1 MRRAAC
7 QPRCA
12 RFVSP
17 PSTLRTLPAQLCF
30 AHPSSAFFLRQCR
43 ALAPEPQTSRSCKFR
58 AATFNFRLSTLYGLE
73 YRLMATSPIKFGTSG
88 WRGLIADDFT
98 FANVR
103 LAVTAIAEH
112 AKAKAKEPTI
122 LVGYDTRFYSE
133 EFSQLA
139 VDILQHH
146 AVRTLL
152 CETFTPTP
160 AVAFEIMRR
169 KLDGAINFT
178 ASHNPAQYHG
188 LKFSSSDAGP
198 ALPEVTKDIEARAAQ
213 LAANGG
219 VPPLPP
225 GASNSGLGEK
235 VNLRENYLKRLE
247 ELVQF
252 EILRKAKPS
261 LVVDVL
267 HGCGA
272 GYLDRILSDHGVTV
286 HAMRTE
292 RDCLFDGTGP
302 DVSEE
307 NLAPLRKAVVDSKA
321 TAGLATDGDADR
333 FGIVDRDGTWIQ
345 PNLILALVYDY
356 LVETR
361 KWNMPAAR
369 SVATTQMIDAAAKSH
384 GQTVYQTPVGFKY
397 IGQLIREDK
406 IALGGEESAGLTIRG
421 HIPEKDGILACLLM
435 AEMIA
440 ARGASIGEQVRAMYK
455 KLGREFWPV
464 RENLHLSDEQKA
476 NAVKRVAVDASTL
489 AGRKVIS
496 IDRTDGAK
504 FVLDDGSWMLL
515 RLSGTEPLLRLYVE
529 AESAGASAQLTRDAS
544 AWVLK
549 N

>member
-1 MRRAAC
+1 M
-7 QPRCA
+7 
-12 RFVSP
+12 
-17 PSTLRTLPAQLCF
+17 ST
-30 AHPSSAFFLRQCR
+30 SAG
-43 ALAPEPQTSRSCKFR
+43 
-58 AATFNFRLSTLYGLE
+58 LST
-73 YRLMATSPIKFGTSG
+73 TSPIKFGTSG
-88 WRGLIADDFT
+88 WRGVIAEDFT

-103 LAVTAIAEH
+103 LALTAIAEH
-112 AKAKAKEPTI
+112 LKARSPQPAI

-146 AVRTLL
+146 GSRALL

-198 ALPEVTKDIEARAAQ
+198 ALPEITKDIESRAAQ
-213 LAANGG
+213 IAAKGG
-219 VPPLPP
+219 VRPLPHD
-225 GASNSGLGEK
+225 ATNVKSSET
-235 VNLRENYLKRLE
+235 VNLRENYLRRLE
-247 ELVQF
+247 ELVRF
-252 EILRKAKPS
+252 ETLKKANVKFA
-261 LVVDVL
+261 VDTL

-272 GYLDRILSDHGVTV
+272 GYLDRALSDHGVAV
-286 HAMRTE
+286 EAIRTE

-307 NLAPLRKAVVDSKA
+307 NLAPLRKAVTDSKA

-361 KWNMPAAR
+361 QWKMPAAR
-369 SVATTQMIDAAAKSH
+369 SVATTQMIDAVAKSH
-384 GQTVYQTPVGFKY
+384 GQNVHQTPVGFKY
-397 IGQLIREDK
+397 IGQLVREDK

-421 HIPEKDGILACLLM
+421 HIPEKDGILACLLV
-435 AEMIA
+435 AELIA
-440 ARGASIGEQVRAMYK
+440 ERGASISEQIRAMYK

-476 NAVKRVAVDASTL
+476 NAIRKVAVDSSTL
-489 AGRKVIS
+489 LGRKVVS
-496 IDRTDGAK
+496 SDRTDGAK
-504 FVLDDGSWMLL
+504 FVFEDGSWMLL

-529 AESAGASAQLTRDAS
+529 AESAAASARLTSEATK
-544 AWVLK
+544 WVLQS
-549 N
+549 

>member
-1 MRRAAC
+1 M
-7 QPRCA
+7 
-12 RFVSP
+12 
-17 PSTLRTLPAQLCF
+17 T
-30 AHPSSAFFLRQCR
+30 
-43 ALAPEPQTSRSCKFR
+43 
-58 AATFNFRLSTLYGLE
+58 
-73 YRLMATSPIKFGTSG
+73 TSPIKFGTSG

-98 FANVR
+98 LANVR

-112 AKAKAKEPTI
+112 AKSKAKQPTI

-139 VDILQHH
+139 VDILQDHGI
-146 AVRTLL
+146 RTLL

-188 LKFSSSDAGP
+188 LKFSSADAGP
-198 ALPEVTKDIEARAAQ
+198 ALPEVTKDIEARVAKMIAKDGPFPMPPPAA
-213 LAANGG
+213 AHEK
-219 VPPLPP
+219 
-225 GASNSGLGEK
+225 NSPGEK

-247 ELVQF
+247 ELVRF
-252 EILRKAKPS
+252 ETLRKAKS
-261 LVVDVL
+261 KFVVDAL

-272 GYLDRILSDHGVTV
+272 GYLDRALADHGIAVQ
-286 HAMRTE
+286 AMRTN

-307 NLAPLRKAVVDSKA
+307 NLAPLRKAVRDSNA

-333 FGIVDRDGTWIQ
+333 FGIVDGDGTWIQ

-361 KWNMPAAR
+361 KWKMPAAR
-369 SVATTQMIDAAAKSH
+369 SVATTQMIDAVAKSH
-384 GQTVYQTPVGFKY
+384 GQTTYQTPVGFKY

-421 HIPEKDGILACLLM
+421 HVPEKDGILACLLV
-435 AEMIA
+435 AEMMA
-440 ARGASIGEQVRAMYK
+440 ARGASIGEQIRAMFK
-455 KLGREFWPV
+455 KLRREFWPV

-476 NAVKRVAVDASTL
+476 NAVRKVAVDASTL
-489 AGRKVIS
+489 LGRKVVS
-496 IDRTDGAK
+496 MDRTDGAK
-504 FVLDDGSWMLL
+504 FVFDDGSWMLL

-529 AESAGASAQLTRDAS
+529 AESAAASAKLTREATQ
-544 AWVLK
+544 WVLQ

>member
-1 MRRAAC
+1 
-7 QPRCA
+7 
-12 RFVSP
+12 
-17 PSTLRTLPAQLCF
+17 
-30 AHPSSAFFLRQCR
+30 
-43 ALAPEPQTSRSCKFR
+43 
-58 AATFNFRLSTLYGLE
+58 
-73 YRLMATSPIKFGTSG
+73 MATSPIKFGTSG

-112 AKAKAKEPTI
+112 VKTKAKQPTI

-146 AVRTLL
+146 EIRTLL

-160 AVAFEIMRR
+160 AVAYEIMRR

-188 LKFSSSDAGP
+188 LKFSSADAGP
-198 ALPEVTKDIEARAAQ
+198 ALPEVTKDIEARVAKMIAKDGPFPMTPAAGSQ
-213 LAANGG
+213 GK
-219 VPPLPP
+219 
-225 GASNSGLGEK
+225 NSSGER
-235 VNLRENYLKRLE
+235 VNLRENYLRRLE
-247 ELVQF
+247 ELVHF
-252 EILRKAKPS
+252 DTLRKTKSGFVIDA
-261 LVVDVL
+261 L

-272 GYLDRILSDHGVTV
+272 GYLDRAFADHGVTV
-286 HAMRTE
+286 QAMRTE

-307 NLAPLRKAVVDSKA
+307 NLAPLRKAVIDSNA

-333 FGIVDRDGTWIQ
+333 FGIVDRDGAWIQ

-361 KWNMPAAR
+361 KWKMPAAR
-369 SVATTQMIDAAAKSH
+369 SVATTQTIDAVAKSH
-384 GQTVYQTPVGFKY
+384 GQTTYQTPVGFKY

-421 HIPEKDGILACLLM
+421 HVPEKDGILACLLV
-435 AEMIA
+435 AEMIS
-440 ARGASIGEQVRAMYK
+440 ARGASIAEQIRAMFK

-476 NAVKRVAVDASTL
+476 NAVKRVVVDASTL
-489 AGRKVIS
+489 LGRKVVS

-504 FVLDDGSWMLL
+504 FVFDDGSWMLL

-529 AESAGASAQLTRDAS
+529 AESAAASAKLTGEATK
-544 AWVLK
+544 WVLQG
-549 N
+549 

>member
-1 MRRAAC
+1 MGFAA
-7 QPRCA
+7 RDEGLKYGA
-12 RFVSP
+12 MSTSP
-17 PSTLRTLPAQLCF
+17 G
-30 AHPSSAFFLRQCR
+30 
-43 ALAPEPQTSRSCKFR
+43 
-58 AATFNFRLSTLYGLE
+58 LST
-73 YRLMATSPIKFGTSG
+73 TPPIKFGTSG
-88 WRGLIADDFT
+88 WRGVIADDFT

-103 LAVTAIAEH
+103 LALTAIAEH
-112 AKAKAKEPTI
+112 VKAKAKQPSI

-139 VDILQHH
+139 VDILQHQGIR
-146 AVRTLL
+146 ALL

-188 LKFSSSDAGP
+188 LKFSSADAGP
-198 ALPEVTKDIEARAAQ
+198 ALPEVTKDIEARAARIV
-213 LAANGG
+213 AKGG
-219 VPPLPP
+219 VPPLPH
-225 GASNSGLGEK
+225 GATKMSPSEK
-235 VNLRENYLKRLE
+235 VNLRENYLKRLG
-247 ELVQF
+247 ELVRF
-252 EILRKAKPS
+252 DVLAKAKVKF
-261 LVVDVL
+261 LVDAL

-272 GYLDRILSDHGVTV
+272 GYLDRTLSDHGVPV
-286 HAMRTE
+286 QAMRTE

-307 NLAPLRKAVVDSKA
+307 NLAPLRKAVTDSKA
-321 TAGLATDGDADR
+321 TAGLAADGDADR
-333 FGIVDRDGTWIQ
+333 FGIVDRSGTWIQ

-361 KWNMPAAR
+361 QWKLPAAR
-369 SVATTQMIDAAAKSH
+369 SVATTQMIDAVAKSR
-384 GQTVYQTPVGFKY
+384 GQTIFQTPVGFKY

-421 HIPEKDGILACLLM
+421 HIPEKDGILACLLV

-440 ARGASIGEQVRAMYK
+440 ARGASIGEQVQAIYK

-476 NAVKRVAVDASTL
+476 NAVRKVAVDGSTL
-489 AGRKVIS
+489 LGRKVVS

-504 FVLDDGSWMLL
+504 FVFEDGSWMLL

-529 AESAGASAQLTRDAS
+529 AESEAASAKLTGEATK
-544 AWVLK
+544 WVLQ

>member
-1 MRRAAC
+1 
-7 QPRCA
+7 
-12 RFVSP
+12 
-17 PSTLRTLPAQLCF
+17 
-30 AHPSSAFFLRQCR
+30 
-43 ALAPEPQTSRSCKFR
+43 
-58 AATFNFRLSTLYGLE
+58 
-73 YRLMATSPIKFGTSG
+73 MATSPIKFGTSG

-112 AKAKAKEPTI
+112 VKTKAKQPTI

-146 AVRTLL
+146 EIRTLL

-160 AVAFEIMRR
+160 AVAYEIMRR

-188 LKFSSSDAGP
+188 LKFSSADAGP
-198 ALPEVTKDIEARAAQ
+198 ALPEVTKDIEARVAKMIAKDGPFPMTPAAGSQ
-213 LAANGG
+213 GK
-219 VPPLPP
+219 
-225 GASNSGLGEK
+225 NSSGER
-235 VNLRENYLKRLE
+235 VNLRENYLRRLE
-247 ELVQF
+247 ELVHF
-252 EILRKAKPS
+252 DTLRKTKSGFVIDA
-261 LVVDVL
+261 L

-272 GYLDRILSDHGVTV
+272 GYLDRAFADQGVTV
-286 HAMRTE
+286 QAMRTE

-307 NLAPLRKAVVDSKA
+307 NLAPLRKAVIDSNA

-333 FGIVDRDGTWIQ
+333 FGIVDRDGAWIQ

-361 KWNMPAAR
+361 KWKMPAAR
-369 SVATTQMIDAAAKSH
+369 SVATTQMIDAVAKSH
-384 GQTVYQTPVGFKY
+384 GQTTYQTPVGFKY

-421 HIPEKDGILACLLM
+421 HVPEKDGILACLLV

-440 ARGASIGEQVRAMYK
+440 ARGASIAEQIRAMFK

-476 NAVKRVAVDASTL
+476 NAVKRVVVDASTL
-489 AGRKVIS
+489 LGRKVVS

-504 FVLDDGSWMLL
+504 FVFDDGSWMLL

-529 AESAGASAQLTRDAS
+529 AESAAASAKLTGEATK
-544 AWVLK
+544 WVLQG
-549 N
+549 

>member
-112 AKAKAKEPTI
+112 VKTKAQQPTI

-146 AVRTLL
+146 GIRALL

-188 LKFSSSDAGP
+188 LKYSSADAGP
-198 ALPEVTKDIEARAAQ
+198 ALPEVTKDIEARVAKIIAK
-213 LAANGG
+213 NG
-219 VPPLPP
+219 PSPMAT
-225 GASNSGLGEK
+225 ASHAPHAPAER

-247 ELVQF
+247 ELVHF
-252 EILRKAKPS
+252 DALRKAKS
-261 LVVDVL
+261 KFVVDTL

-272 GYLDRILSDHGVTV
+272 GYLDRSLIDHGVTV
-286 HAMRTE
+286 QAMRTD
-292 RDCLFDGTGP
+292 RDCLF
-302 DVSEE
+302 
-307 NLAPLRKAVVDSKA
+307 
-321 TAGLATDGDADR
+321 
-333 FGIVDRDGTWIQ
+333 
-345 PNLILALVYDY
+345 
-356 LVETR
+356 
-361 KWNMPAAR
+361 
-369 SVATTQMIDAAAKSH
+369 
-384 GQTVYQTPVGFKY
+384 
-397 IGQLIREDK
+397 
-406 IALGGEESAGLTIRG
+406 SA
-421 HIPEKDGILACLLM
+421 
-435 AEMIA
+435 
-440 ARGASIGEQVRAMYK
+440 
-455 KLGREFWPV
+455 
-464 RENLHLSDEQKA
+464 
-476 NAVKRVAVDASTL
+476 
-489 AGRKVIS
+489 
-496 IDRTDGAK
+496 
-504 FVLDDGSWMLL
+504 
-515 RLSGTEPLLRLYVE
+515 
-529 AESAGASAQLTRDAS
+529 
-544 AWVLK
+544 
-549 N
+549 

>member
-1 MRRAAC
+1 
-7 QPRCA
+7 
-12 RFVSP
+12 
-17 PSTLRTLPAQLCF
+17 
-30 AHPSSAFFLRQCR
+30 
-43 ALAPEPQTSRSCKFR
+43 
-58 AATFNFRLSTLYGLE
+58 
-73 YRLMATSPIKFGTSG
+73 MATSPIKFGTSG

-103 LAVTAIAEH
+103 LAVKAIAEH
-112 AKAKAKEPTI
+112 VKTKAKQQPTI

-139 VDILQHH
+139 VDILQQHGI
-146 AVRTLL
+146 RTLL

-160 AVAFEIMRR
+160 AVAYEIMRR

-188 LKFSSSDAGP
+188 LKFSTADAGP
-198 ALPEVTKDIEARAAQ
+198 ALPEVTKDIEARVAKMIAKDGPFPM
-213 LAANGG
+213 APATSSHGKNG
-219 VPPLPP
+219 
-225 GASNSGLGEK
+225 SGEK

-247 ELVQF
+247 ELVRF
-252 EILRKAKPS
+252 DTLRRAKS
-261 LVVDVL
+261 KFVVDAL

-272 GYLDRILSDHGVTV
+272 GYLDRALAEHGVAVQAT
-286 HAMRTE
+286 RTE

-333 FGIVDRDGTWIQ
+333 FGIVDGDGAWIQ

-361 KWNMPAAR
+361 QWKMPAAR
-369 SVATTQMIDAAAKSH
+369 SVATTQMIDAVAKSH
-384 GQTVYQTPVGFKY
+384 GQSIFQTPVGFKY

-421 HIPEKDGILACLLM
+421 HIPEKDGILACLLV
-435 AEMIA
+435 AEMMA
-440 ARGASIGEQVRAMYK
+440 ARGASIGEQTRAMFK

-489 AGRKVIS
+489 LGRKVVS

-504 FVLDDGSWMLL
+504 FVFDDGSWMLL
-515 RLSGTEPLLRLYVE
+515 RLSGTEPLLRLYME
-529 AESAGASAQLTRDAS
+529 AESAAASAKLTREATK
-544 AWVLK
+544 WVLQ

>member
-1 MRRAAC
+1 M
-7 QPRCA
+7 
-12 RFVSP
+12 
-17 PSTLRTLPAQLCF
+17 T
-30 AHPSSAFFLRQCR
+30 
-43 ALAPEPQTSRSCKFR
+43 
-58 AATFNFRLSTLYGLE
+58 
-73 YRLMATSPIKFGTSG
+73 TSPIKFGTSG

-98 FANVR
+98 FSNVR

-112 AKAKAKEPTI
+112 AKSKTPKPKI
-122 LVGYDTRFYSE
+122 LVSYDPRFYSE

-139 VDILQHH
+139 VNILHEH
-146 AVRTLL
+146 GIHTIL

-160 AVAFEIMRR
+160 AVAVEIMRR

-198 ALPEVTKDIEARAAQ
+198 ALPEVTKDIEARVAKIIAKD
-213 LAANGG
+213 GPFPMSPP
-219 VPPLPP
+219 VPTR
-225 GASNSGLGEK
+225 GKRTADEI
-235 VNLRENYLKRLE
+235 VNLRDSFLHRLE
-247 ELVQF
+247 ELVYF
-252 EILRKAKPS
+252 DKLRHAKLS
-261 LVVDVL
+261 LVVDAL

-272 GYLDRILSDHGVTV
+272 GYLDKILADHGVNV
-286 HAMRTE
+286 HAMRTN

-307 NLAPLRKAVVDSKA
+307 NLAPLRKKVLDSRA

-333 FGIVDRDGTWIQ
+333 FGIVDRDGAWIQ

-369 SVATTQMIDAAAKSH
+369 SVATTQMMDAVAKSH
-384 GQTVYQTPVGFKY
+384 GQSVHQTPVGFKY
-397 IGQLIREDK
+397 IGQLIREDR

-421 HIPEKDGILACLLM
+421 HIPEKDGILACLLV

-440 ARGASIGEQVRAMYK
+440 ARGASLGEQIRAMFK

-476 NAVKRVAVDASTL
+476 NAVNKVAVDSSTL
-489 AGRKVIS
+489 AGRKVVS

-504 FVLDDGSWMLL
+504 FVFDDGSWMLT

-529 AESAGASAQLTRDAS
+529 AESAAASAKLVSDAS
-544 AWVLK
+544 KWILQ

>member
-1 MRRAAC
+1 MSAA
-7 QPRCA
+7 
-12 RFVSP
+12 
-17 PSTLRTLPAQLCF
+17 
-30 AHPSSAFFLRQCR
+30 
-43 ALAPEPQTSRSCKFR
+43 
-58 AATFNFRLSTLYGLE
+58 
-73 YRLMATSPIKFGTSG
+73 SPIKFGTSG

-103 LAVTAIAEH
+103 LAVSAIAGF
-112 AKAKAKEPTI
+112 AKAKKAEPTI

-146 AVRTLL
+146 GIRTLL

-160 AVAFEIMRR
+160 AVAYEIMRR

-188 LKFSSSDAGP
+188 LKFSTSDAGP
-198 ALPEVTKDIEARAAQ
+198 ALPEVTKEIEARAAQ
-213 LAANGG
+213 LAAAGG
-219 VPPLPP
+219 VPPLPH
-225 GASNSGLGEK
+225 GSRDAGRGKK
-235 VNLRENYLKRLE
+235 VNLRENYLTRLT

-252 EILRKAKPS
+252 DTLRKSKAHV
-261 LVVDVL
+261 VVDAL

-272 GYLDRILSDHGVTV
+272 GYLDKILGDHGVKLQTLR
-286 HAMRTE
+286 AE

-307 NLAPLRKAVVDSKA
+307 NLAPLRKAVLDSNA
-321 TAGLATDGDADR
+321 AVGLATDGDADR

-361 KWNMPAAR
+361 NWKMPAAR
-369 SVATTQMIDAAAKSH
+369 SIATTQMMDAVAKSH
-384 GQTVYQTPVGFKY
+384 GQTIFQTPVGFKY

-406 IALGGEESAGLTIRG
+406 IAMGGEESAGLTMRG
-421 HIPEKDGILACLLM
+421 HIPEKDGILACLLV
-435 AEMIA
+435 AEMTA

-476 NAVKRVAVDASTL
+476 NAIKRVAVDSSTL
-489 AGRKVIS
+489 AGRKVVS
-496 IDRTDGAK
+496 IDRSDGAK
-504 FVLDDGSWMLL
+504 FVFEYGSWMLV

-529 AESAGASAQLTRDAS
+529 AESAAASARLTREAS
-544 AWVLK
+544 EWVLQA
-549 N
+549 

>member
-1 MRRAAC
+1 MAA
-7 QPRCA
+7 A
-12 RFVSP
+12 KIASP
-17 PSTLRTLPAQLCF
+17 V
-30 AHPSSAFFLRQCR
+30 
-43 ALAPEPQTSRSCKFR
+43 
-58 AATFNFRLSTLYGLE
+58 
-73 YRLMATSPIKFGTSG
+73 KFGTSG

-98 FANVR
+98 FASVR

-112 AKAKAKEPTI
+112 INAKWAKAKRGKGAKASAPTV

-139 VDILQHH
+139 VEILQQNKI
-146 AVRTLL
+146 RTLL

-160 AVAFEIMRR
+160 AIAFEIIRR

-198 ALPEVTKDIEARAAQ
+198 ALPEVTKDIEARVVKMVEKGGAFPKAARAGTPSAQ
-213 LAANGG
+213 DGK
-219 VPPLPP
+219 
-225 GASNSGLGEK
+225 GET
-235 VNLRENYLKRLE
+235 VNLRETYLKRIE
-247 ELVQF
+247 ELVRF
-252 EILRKAKPS
+252 DVLRKAKCKF
-261 LVVDVL
+261 VADVL

-272 GYLDRILSDHGVTV
+272 GYLDRALADHGVTIQ
-286 HAMRTE
+286 ALRTN

-307 NLAPLRKAVVDSKA
+307 NLAPLRKAVTDSGA

-333 FGIVDRDGTWIQ
+333 FGIIDRDGTWIS
-345 PNLILALVYDY
+345 PNQILALVYDY

-369 SVATTQMIDAAAKSH
+369 SVATSQMIDAAAKAR
-384 GQTVYQTPVGFKY
+384 GQTTYQTPVGFKY
-397 IGQLIREDK
+397 IGQLIRDDK

-421 HIPEKDGILACLLM
+421 HVPEKDGILACLLV
-435 AEMIA
+435 AEMLA
-440 ARGASIGEQVRAMYK
+440 ARGGSIKEQIQALFK
-455 KLGREFWPV
+455 KIGREFWPL

-476 NAVKRVAVDASTL
+476 NTVKKVAVDASTL
-489 AGRKVIS
+489 LGRKVVS

-504 FVLDDGSWMLL
+504 FVFDDGTWILL

-529 AESAGASAQLTRDAS
+529 ADSAAASARLAREAT

-549 N
+549 G